1 MSAIG
6 SYHGEPPLPFL
17 FPFVGKEGYKY
28 LLGQGILKTKTQ
40 HQRKIGKRKSVN
52 DRCWCVGLG
61 VE

>member
-6 SYHGEPPLPFL
+6 TYHGEPPLPFL

-40 HQRKIGKRKSVN
+40 HQRKIGKR
-52 DRCWCVGLG
+52 
-61 VE
+61 